1 VTADGSFV
9 HAAQA
14 RLVDELAR
22 VARLHA
28 DRRADPALAQALD
41 RLGEWQA
48 RRLRNT
54 YTDLAVD
61 PRYAAAIAFFQNDL
75 YGGGDFSRRDADLA
89 RVVPAMV
96 RLLPEAVI
104 ATVAHAVE
112 LNALSHELDRALLA
126 RLPRA
131 SGDFTVAEYC
141 AAYRDK
147 GDYPRR
153 RHQLELIALVGAAL
167 DRYVRKPMLGTALLM
182 MRQPS
187 RLAGF
192 SALQD
197 FLERGFAAFRRM
209 RGAAE
214 FLAIVDAREMRIH
227 EAIVGGSNNPFPDP
241 WPARRQ
247 H

>member
-1 VTADGSFV
+1 VTADGAFV

-28 DRRADPALAQALD
+28 DRRADPALARALD

-54 YTDLAVD
+54 YADLVVD
-61 PRYAAAIAFFQNDL
+61 PRYAGAIAFFQNDL

-112 LNALSHELDRALLA
+112 LNALSHELDRALLV

-131 SGDFTVAEYC
+131 GSDFSVADYC
-141 AAYRDK
+141 AAYRDER
-147 GDYPRR
+147 DYPRR
-153 RHQLELIALVGAAL
+153 RHQLELIGGVGGAL
-167 DRYVRKPMLGTALLM
+167 DRYVRKPVLGAALTM

-187 RLAGF
+187 RLAGL

-209 RGAAE
+209 NGAAE
-214 FLAIVDAREMRIH
+214 FLAIVDARETRIH
-227 EAIVGGSNNPFPDP
+227 EAIAGGSNDPFPDP
-241 WPARRQ
+241 WAAR
-247 H
+247 